1 MTRQKFVKQCYYKPV
16 CVSKMQY
23 FIMLSFKETF
33 CVKTVCPYGCFLR
46 LEIGKTV
53 CYYRSEICFTL
64 LWGKIPLVYTY
75 HTFIRYSVT
84 QAFFPQGKIAK
95 GCFLQE
101 EGCS

>member
-1 MTRQKFVKQCYYKPV
+1 MDVF
-16 CVSKMQY
+16 
-23 FIMLSFKETF
+23 
-33 CVKTVCPYGCFLR
+33 YGWKLGKLCDVTGLR
-46 LEIGKTV
+46 YV
-53 CYYRSEICFTL
+53 FTL

-84 QAFFPQGKIAK
+84 LAFFPQGKIAK